1 MLAPWKKSYEQPR
14 QHINKQSH
22 YFANKGPSSQ
32 SYGFSSSHIWMW
44 VLDYKE
50 RWVPKNWCFWT
61 VVLEKTL
68 ESPLDCKEIK
78 LVNSK
83 GNQPWIFIGGTWCW
97 GWNSNNLAT
106 WCEEPT
112 HWKRSW
118 CWERLSAGGEG
129 DDREWDGWMASPTQ
143 WRWVRAGSGNWW
155 WTGKPGVLQSLVL
168 QRVRHDWTTEQH
180 QMETKIMEAHAN
192 KQRCWNESCVHAQSL
207 VVCNSLQP
215 PGTVALQTSLSM
227 GFSKQEYCSGY
238 PFPPPGD
245 RPNPELNMHLLHW
258 QVASLPLSQLES
270 PIKLKGRQVNLV
282 FI

>member
-1 MLAPWKKSYEQPR
+1 
-14 QHINKQSH
+14 
-22 YFANKGPSSQ
+22 
-32 SYGFSSSHIWMW
+32 
-44 VLDYKE
+44 
-50 RWVPKNWCFWT
+50 
-61 VVLEKTL
+61 
-68 ESPLDCKEIK
+68 
-78 LVNSK
+78 
-83 GNQPWIFIGGTWCW
+83 
-97 GWNSNNLAT
+97 
-106 WCEEPT
+106 
-112 HWKRSW
+112 
-118 CWERLSAGGEG
+118 
-129 DDREWDGWMASPTQ
+129 
-143 WRWVRAGSGNWW
+143 
-155 WTGKPGVLQSLVL
+155 
-168 QRVRHDWTTEQH
+168 
-180 QMETKIMEAHAN
+180 METKIMEAHAN